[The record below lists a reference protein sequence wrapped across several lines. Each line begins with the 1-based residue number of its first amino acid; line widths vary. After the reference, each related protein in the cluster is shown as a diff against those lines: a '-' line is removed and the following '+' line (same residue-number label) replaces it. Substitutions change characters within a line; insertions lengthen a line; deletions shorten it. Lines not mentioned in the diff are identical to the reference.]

1 MTSCEIMHK
10 LETGSPV
17 LLKDGPLSGTV
28 LVDMGEPKIVVWD
41 RWDGFIRHIY
51 RQTDDDR
58 TIAYHVSSENTRI
71 SEMVQ

>member
-10 LETGSPV
+10 LETGPPV
-17 LLKDGPLSGTV
+17 VLQDGPLAGEV
-28 LVDMGEPKIVVWD
+28 LIDLGMSQIICWD

-51 RQTDDDR
+51 RQADDDR